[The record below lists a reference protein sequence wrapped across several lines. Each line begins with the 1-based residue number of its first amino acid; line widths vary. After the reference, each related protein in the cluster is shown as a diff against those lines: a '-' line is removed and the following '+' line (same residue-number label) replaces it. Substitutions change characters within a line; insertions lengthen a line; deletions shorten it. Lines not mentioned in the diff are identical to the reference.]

1 MDRLVSLLLLVTL
14 MLLSWSSTVLA
25 VAAADREQPDEWL
38 GAVAPTSRDEL
49 LAQRGRRR
57 TAFAGRVEDLRA
69 QLHNTPSDEALHRKL
84 QAYEKKLESLNA
96 PMDARRVDRM
106 MAREEMLQE
115 VHGARKLRQAS

>member
-1 MDRLVSLLLLVTL
+1 MTRLVSLLLLLTL
-14 MLLSWSSTVLA
+14 MMLSLSSTL
-25 VAAADREQPDEWL
+25 AAAREPDDL
-38 GAVAPTSRDEL
+38 FGDVAPTSRDEL
-49 LAQRGRRR
+49 LAQRERRR

-69 QLHNTPSDEALHRKL
+69 QLHSAPSDQHLQRKL

-106 MAREEMLQE
+106 MAREEMLKE